1 MNTSHNQS
9 TTPDLIITH
18 RGTVYPWQCDHMG
31 HMNVMWYNGKFDESS
46 WQLLSTLGLTAERF
60 KSEHFGMAAVEQH
73 IQYKRELQA
82 GDLITVRSGI
92 LEIGNK
98 SLRLIH
104 EMRHDS
110 SGELAACMVAV
121 GVCVDASTR
130 RSRPLPDDVR
140 KRARLQTHGGAERH
154 ETNGVSKVTTESED
168 RPAIETS
175 RANRNLV
182 GEILEAMFLP
192 HGNYPLKCSISC
204 RVHPIDYET

>member
-1 MNTSHNQS
+1 MSTSHDPL

-60 KSEHFGMAAVEQH
+60 KSEGFGMAAVEQH

-82 GDLITVRSGI
+82 GDLITVRSGL

-98 SLRLIH
+98 SLRIIH

-121 GVCVDASTR
+121 GVCVDGSTR

-140 KRARLQTHGGAERH
+140 MRARLKTHAPAERH
-154 ETNGVSKVTTESED
+154 ATNSVSKITAESED
-168 RPAIETS
+168 RPASAAS

-182 GEILEAMFLP
+182 GEILEAMFCP
-192 HGNYPLKCSISC
+192 MEIV
-204 RVHPIDYET
+204 R

>member
-1 MNTSHNQS
+1 MSTSHDQS
-9 TTPDLIITH
+9 PAPDLIITH

-60 KSEHFGMAAVEQH
+60 KGEGFGMAAVEQH

-98 SLRLIH
+98 SLRIIH

-130 RSRPLPDDVR
+130 RSRVLPEDVR
-140 KRARLQTHGGAERH
+140 KRARPRTHLEGERH
-154 ETNGVSKVTTESED
+154 EKRGVSKVTAGSED
-168 RPAIETS
+168 KPALATS

-182 GEILEAMFLP
+182 GEILEAMFCP
-192 HGNYPLKCSISC
+192 MEIV
-204 RVHPIDYET
+204 R

>member
-1 MNTSHNQS
+1 MSTSHDQS
-9 TTPDLIITH
+9 TAPDLIITH

-60 KSEHFGMAAVEQH
+60 KSERFGMAAVEQH
-73 IQYKRELQA
+73 IQYRRELQA

-110 SGELAACMVAV
+110 TGELAACMVAV

-130 RSRPLPDDVR
+130 RSRLLPDDVR
-140 KRARLQTHGGAERH
+140 KRARVQTNRASERH
-154 ETNGVSKVTTESED
+154 ETNGVSNVAREREE
-168 RPAIETS
+168 RPALETS

-182 GEILEAMFLP
+182 GEILEAMFCP
-192 HGNYPLKCSISC
+192 MEIV
-204 RVHPIDYET
+204 R